1 MIQRE
6 TAWRVFAEEYNSSK
20 EEIIAAEEKTPS
32 YVLTPLGAKI
42 NRVFFIGVLT
52 DKQNIG
58 EGNFIRARIS
68 DPTGVFFISA
78 GEQYQSGPFRALSE
92 LKIPSFVAVIGKART
107 YKPEENIFYVSVRP
121 ELIKEV
127 SAEDRNF
134 WILETAK
141 NLQKRI
147 SAMKE
152 AMKIEKPTIEKLMA
166 LNIEKSIAEGIV
178 LAIEKYGEV
187 DLAKFENLLYDALKY
202 LIPEEVSTEI
212 LEEEIPIEEELKEI
226 AKEEV
231 KKEEG
236 KEKIDLEKEVFDTIV
251 KNDTG
256 KGASWEKII
265 AELKER
271 GIDEMATEEIINILM
286 DKGIIYEPVLGRLKK
301 I

>member
-1 MIQRE
+1 MMQRE
-6 TAWRVFAEEYNSSK
+6 TAWRIFAEEYNSSK
-20 EEIIAAEEKTPS
+20 EEIIATEEKTPS

-58 EGNFIRARIS
+58 EGNIIRARIS
-68 DPTGVFFISA
+68 DPTGVFFIMA
-78 GEQYQSGPFRALSE
+78 GEKYQPEQFRVLSE
-92 LKIPSFVAVIGKART
+92 LKVPSFVAVIGKART
-107 YKPEENIFYVSVRP
+107 YQPEENVFYVSVRP
-121 ELIKEV
+121 ELVKEV

-141 NLQKRI
+141 NLQKRL

-178 LAIEKYGEV
+178 LAIEKYKEI
-187 DLAKFENLLYDALKY
+187 DLAKFEAMLYDSLKY
-202 LIPEEVSTEI
+202 LIPEEI
-212 LEEEIPIEEELKEI
+212 AEEEIPIEEELKEI
-226 AKEEV
+226 AEEEI
-231 KKEEG
+231 KKEEKR
-236 KEKIDLEKEVFDTIV
+236 KEKIDLEKEVIDAIE
-251 KNDTG
+251 KNDTP
-256 KGASWEKII
+256 KGASWEKIV
-265 AELKER
+265 AELKSK
-271 GIDEMATEEIINILM
+271 GIDEMTVEETINILM